1 MIAADLALF
10 LASVFAAS
18 FVAGLAGF
26 AFGVVAAALW
36 LHILTPL
43 QTAALIVAYGLV
55 VQGYAVW
62 KLRQAIDLRRLL
74 PQLIGSQI
82 GIPIGVELLRWTPAA
97 EARAVIGALLAAF
110 SLYGLF
116 KPNLKPLPNAGPL
129 VDGGVGVLSGIVGG
143 ATGLAGILPTI
154 WAGVRGW
161 TKDQQRAVFQPMAV
175 AIFVGTALWLG
186 STGTI
191 DRETMRLFALGLPAL
206 LAGSWAGLKLYGRLD
221 EAAFRKVVLALLLA
235 AGGMLLAPAILGR

>member
-1 MIAADLALF
+1 MTPADLALF

-18 FVAGLAGF
+18 VVAGLAGF

-97 EARAVIGALLAAF
+97 EARAVIGALLTAF

-116 KPNLKPLPNAGPL
+116 KPNLKPMANAGPL

-154 WAGVRGW
+154 
-161 TKDQQRAVFQPMAV
+161 
-175 AIFVGTALWLG
+175 
-186 STGTI
+186 
-191 DRETMRLFALGLPAL
+191 
-206 LAGSWAGLKLYGRLD
+206 
-221 EAAFRKVVLALLLA
+221 
-235 AGGMLLAPAILGR
+235 